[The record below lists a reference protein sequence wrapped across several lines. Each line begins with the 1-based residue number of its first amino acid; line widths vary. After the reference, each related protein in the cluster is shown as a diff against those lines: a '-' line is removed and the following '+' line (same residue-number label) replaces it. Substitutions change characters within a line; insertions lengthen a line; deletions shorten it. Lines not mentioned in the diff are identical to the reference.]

1 MGLGLSIIP
10 RASFAPLPWK
20 NGGGMTYEA
29 IRRPPMGDPFSWR
42 VSLAQIDSS
51 GPFSDFTGYDRHMVL
66 LQGQGIALKFDDGEH
81 RVLCKVGDW
90 LQFDGGMPVHCELLD
105 GPCMDLNLMVSKS
118 LRAAARLERLG
129 RNLPVDA
136 AQGQI
141 TLIFSLEDALSI
153 DAGDGESVR
162 VEPWDLAVLS
172 RGSARLNRIT
182 PDKTAASAVFIA
194 AISQ

>member
-1 MGLGLSIIP
+1 MDLRLSIIA

-20 NGGGMTYEA
+20 NGGGITYEA
-29 IRRPPMGDPFSWR
+29 IRLPPTGDPFSWR

-81 RVLCKVGDW
+81 RALRKVGDW
-90 LQFDGGMPVHCELLD
+90 LQFDGGMP
-105 GPCMDLNLMVSKS
+105 
-118 LRAAARLERLG
+118 RLERLG

-136 AQGQI
+136 GHGQI

-153 DAGDGESVR
+153 DAGDGESVGLP
-162 VEPWDLAVLS
+162 PWDLAVLS
-172 RGSARLNRIT
+172 QGSARLNRIA

-194 AISQ
+194 TITQ